1 MIHSL
6 RQATEA
12 LKHGEA
18 VCIFPEGQMTRI
30 GQMMPFRRGMERVI
44 KGVDVPIIPVN
55 LDGVWG
61 SIFSFAGGRFL
72 WKLPRHLPYPVRV
85 TFGEP
90 LPASATSTEARHAVQ
105 DLSAEAFAR
114 RKKHMRTVPHSFVH
128 AARRHP
134 LRFAMAD
141 GQTPRLNFFAVLAR
155 TLFLARRL
163 RKHWQG
169 QRMVGI
175 FLPPSIPGAL
185 VNLAALLMGKV
196 PVNLNYTVS
205 NETLASCAKQCELK
219 SIISARAFLE
229 RVHVELPMEPVLL
242 EDLAK
247 APKLSER
254 VAAALATVLLP
265 TRAFMRFAGADAAPT
280 LDNLATIIFSSGST
294 GEPKGVMLTHYNIAS
309 NVEQLDQVF

>member
-1 MIHSL
+1 VS
-6 RQATEA
+6 
-12 LKHGEA
+12 
-18 VCIFPEGQMTRI
+18 
-30 GQMMPFRRGMERVI
+30 
-44 KGVDVPIIPVN
+44 
-55 LDGVWG
+55 
-61 SIFSFAGGRFL
+61 
-72 WKLPRHLPYPVRV
+72 V

-90 LPASATSTEARHAVQ
+90 LPASATSTQARHAVQ

-134 LRFAMAD
+134 FRFAMAD

-155 TLFLARRL
+155 TIFLARRL

-185 VNLAALLMGKV
+185 VNLAAMLMGKV

-205 NETLASCAKQCELK
+205 KETLASCAQQCELK

-229 RVHVELPMEPVLL
+229 RVHVELPIEPV
-242 EDLAK
+242 
-247 APKLSER
+247 
-254 VAAALATVLLP
+254 
-265 TRAFMRFAGADAAPT
+265 FAGGSCQSAKIERARGCSLGDAT
-280 LDNLATIIFSSGST
+280 
-294 GEPKGVMLTHYNIAS
+294 AS
-309 NVEQLDQVF
+309 YARPHAICGG